1 MKRHIMC
8 LALLVCC
15 LMPAGASAASF
26 SWITPWSTGAL
37 STGSSATV
45 DGSGS
50 LVVDTT
56 SVSWLFNLNQASQT
70 GSASA
75 TVNGQDF
82 ATSFNWS
89 DLFTWLFLF

>member
-8 LALLVCC
+8 LALVACC

-26 SWITPWSTGAL
+26 SWTTPWSTGSL
-37 STGSSATV
+37 STGSSSTV
-45 DGSGS
+45 DSSGA
-50 LVVDTT
+50 LVADGT
-56 SVSWLFNLNQASQT
+56 SVNWLLSLDRTTQT
-70 GSASA
+70 GSVSA